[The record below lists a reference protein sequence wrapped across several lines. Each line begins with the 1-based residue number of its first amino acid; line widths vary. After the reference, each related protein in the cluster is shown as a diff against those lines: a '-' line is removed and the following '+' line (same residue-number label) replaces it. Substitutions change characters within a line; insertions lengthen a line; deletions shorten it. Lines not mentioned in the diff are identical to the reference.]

1 MLYLD
6 VDILI
11 NDNLVELYNTNLENY
26 LIAGTKHTDSYSFK
40 LEYITKTKEDGTE
53 KRVLNVDNY
62 IDDSYINVGIILYN
76 IENCN
81 EYNFLNKCLEFIKNH
96 DSLPFQNQDVL
107 NSVCLGKIKHMG
119 FEYNFCFEDIGDTSN
134 FSQN

>member
-1 MLYLD
+1 MD

-53 KRVLNVDNY
+53 KRVLNIDNY
-62 IDDSYINVGIILYN
+62 I
-76 IENCN
+76 
-81 EYNFLNKCLEFIKNH
+81 
-96 DSLPFQNQDVL
+96 
-107 NSVCLGKIKHMG
+107 
-119 FEYNFCFEDIGDTSN
+119 
-134 FSQN
+134 